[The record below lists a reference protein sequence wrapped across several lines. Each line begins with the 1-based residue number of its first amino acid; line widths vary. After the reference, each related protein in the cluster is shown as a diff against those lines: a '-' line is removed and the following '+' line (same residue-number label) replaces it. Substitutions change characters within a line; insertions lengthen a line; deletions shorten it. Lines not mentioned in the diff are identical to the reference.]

1 MDIKIIPSKLRG
13 SVSIP
18 ASKSIVHRALIS
30 AALAD
35 GVSVISN
42 VTFSQDIYATID
54 ALKAIGA
61 EIEVSGNTVTV
72 KGLSENTPET
82 ADINCAESGS
92 TLRFLIPVTSAL
104 GISAVYSGRG
114 RLPERPITPYIRE
127 LSEKGIHFDYNNT
140 MPFTVSGKL
149 RSGIF
154 KLEGNVSS
162 QFVTGLLFALPLLEN
177 DSEIVLT
184 SRLESKPYADM
195 TISCL
200 DKFGVKISETGN
212 GYYIKGGQ
220 KYKPVS
226 LTAEGDYSQAA
237 FFEAAN
243 ALGSD
248 IKIAGLNEK
257 SYQGD
262 KKIIEICREIVYNNS
277 TDLKP
282 FRIDCSDIPDLV
294 PILAV
299 LGTFCK
305 GRSYITN
312 AARLRIKECDRLAAM
327 AYNLNEIGGRITEL
341 TDGLVIDGVDSLD
354 GGTIDGFNDHRIAMA
369 TAIASTRCA
378 NPLIITGAECVSKSY
393 PDFWEDFRA
402 LGGIFE
408 VI

>member
-220 KYKPVS
+220 IY
-226 LTAEGDYSQAA
+226 
-237 FFEAAN
+237 
-243 ALGSD
+243 
-248 IKIAGLNEK
+248 
-257 SYQGD
+257 
-262 KKIIEICREIVYNNS
+262 
-277 TDLKP
+277 
-282 FRIDCSDIPDLV
+282 
-294 PILAV
+294 
-299 LGTFCK
+299 
-305 GRSYITN
+305 
-312 AARLRIKECDRLAAM
+312 
-327 AYNLNEIGGRITEL
+327 
-341 TDGLVIDGVDSLD
+341 
-354 GGTIDGFNDHRIAMA
+354 
-369 TAIASTRCA
+369 
-378 NPLIITGAECVSKSY
+378 
-393 PDFWEDFRA
+393 
-402 LGGIFE
+402 
-408 VI
+408 